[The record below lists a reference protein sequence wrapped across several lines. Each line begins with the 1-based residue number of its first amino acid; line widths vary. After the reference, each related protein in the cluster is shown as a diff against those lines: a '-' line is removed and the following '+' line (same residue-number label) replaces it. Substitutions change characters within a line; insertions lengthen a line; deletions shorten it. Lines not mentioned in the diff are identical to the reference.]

1 MTYIPAI
8 TANVS
13 SLNSTTTALGSGGVF
28 TGTPEDVS
36 QYASISV
43 AFYVQPVTSTGNVLI
58 QFSNTNSVP
67 NWITLSNTVTAV
79 DLTNAAGFTLDVT
92 TAAQYFRVVY
102 VNDTAAQ
109 TKMTIQSIFHPQ
121 ARIATTT
128 TRYAQIPNDYS
139 DMINTRSMIWGKT
152 IGGNIYEPVATNG
165 ENSLVVHIAEPR
177 AAFGEL
183 SVAQDTPIDQIDFV
197 YGINTNLSSNS
208 TTNGATVTAT
218 NGMLVLTTGA
228 IGSSV
233 ATFTSKKY
241 VKYRPGQGTK
251 SRFTAMFT
259 SGVAGSTQIAGILGG
274 TTDGAAFGYNG
285 TSFGVLYRHGGTD
298 TWIPRTSWNFDTL
311 SIGGKSGKVIDPTR
325 LNVYQVKFQ
334 YLGGGNVFF
343 YVLNDF
349 DGRWILVHEVKNAG
363 NLTAPV
369 FRNPSM
375 PLGFEA
381 RNIANTSAIS
391 ISTASMAQFLEG
403 ARSFLGP
410 KGSIDSAN
418 TSVAVT
424 TQSCVIALRNAS
436 SYNGIPNYATTHIRQ
451 ISISANDTG
460 ATKGCVNLRV
470 IKNPTTT
477 FGGFTPFNGTGT
489 DGVTITNGQS
499 SISSNLTPLTIT
511 GGSVIYTSTVNI
523 GGSSTI
529 DLTPLDLVIYPG
541 EYLCF
546 CAFSTTAGPTV
557 GVSVCWS
564 EDI

>member
-13 SLNSTTTALGSGGVF
+13 TANSTTTALGSGGVF

-36 QYASISV
+36 PYASISV
-43 AFYVQPVTSTGNVLI
+43 AFYIQPVTSTGNVLV

-79 DLTNAAGFTLDVT
+79 SSTNAAGFTLDVI
-92 TAAQYFRVVY
+92 TAAQYFRVLY

-128 TRYAQIPNDYS
+128 TRYAETPTDYS
-139 DMINTRSMIWGKT
+139 DMLNTRSIIWGKT
-152 IGGNIYEPVATNG
+152 TGGGIYEPVATNG
-165 ENSLVVHIAEPR
+165 ENSLIVHVAEPR

-197 YGINTNLSSNS
+197 YGINTQLSSNS
-208 TTNGATVTAT
+208 TTNAATVTAT
-218 NGMLVLTTGA
+218 NGMLILTTGA
-228 IGSSV
+228 QVNSV

-259 SGVAGSTQIAGILGG
+259 PGVAGSTQIAGIMGG
-274 TTDGAAFGYNG
+274 TTDAAAFGYNG
-285 TSFGVLYRHGGTD
+285 TSFGVLYRCNETD
-298 TWIPRTSWNFDTL
+298 IWVPRASWNFDTL
-311 SIGGKSGKVIDPTR
+311 SNGSKSGKTIDPTR
-325 LNVYQVKFQ
+325 LNVYQIKFQ

-349 DGRWILVHEVKNAG
+349 DGRWILVHEVRNAG
-363 NLTAPV
+363 ILTAPV

-381 RNIANTSAIS
+381 RNTTNTTALAIR
-391 ISTASMAQFLEG
+391 TASIAQFLEG
-403 ARSFLGP
+403 NRYFLGP
-410 KGSIDSAN
+410 SGSIDSSN
-418 TSVAVT
+418 TSVAIT
-424 TQSCVIALRNAS
+424 TQSSVIALRNAS

-451 ISISANDTG
+451 VSISANDTG
-460 ATKGCVNLRV
+460 TTKGCVNLRI

-477 FGGFTPFNGTGT
+477 FGGFTPFSGTGT
-489 DGVTITNGQS
+489 NGVTITNGQS
-499 SISSNLTPLTIT
+499 SVSSNNTPLTIT

-529 DLTPLDLVIYPG
+529 DVSHLEIVIYPG
-541 EYLCF
+541 EYICF
-546 CAFSTTAGPTV
+546 CAYSTTAGPTV
-557 GVSVCWS
+557 GISVTWA